1 MSVHTENLNDP
12 NTVARLSTHGSDEGG
27 IKHLWQVANRGVPH
41 NPILGQDLIETFIL
55 TLIACRREYFNRDL
69 VRSVLDLPDLVADFA
84 AYWLF
89 HHPDFASLP
98 ATSTLYRSHDHL
110 REVGSR
116 DQPERFGQRL
126 FYTCHERSFVVTEHG
141 LLALA
146 PPATA
151 AGIKLRYF
159 SEEMCPMSF
168 GTYRAPQAR

>member
-1 MSVHTENLNDP
+1 MSVHTENLNDR

-27 IKHLWQVANRGVPH
+27 IKHLWQV
-41 NPILGQDLIETFIL
+41 QDLIETFIL
-55 TLIACRREYFNRDL
+55 THIACRREYFNRDL

-126 FYTCHERSFVVTEHG
+126 FYTCHERSFVVTGHG

-159 SEEMCPMSF
+159 REEMCPMLF